1 MFEEVDDDVWV
12 RHELVPDAE
21 GQVGEDGVLLDFEVS
36 EAVDQQVPA
45 QVELLDREVEAAD
58 ELDHW

>member
-1 MFEEVDDDVWV
+1 MDDDVWV

-21 GQVGEDGVLLDFEVS
+21 GQVGEDGVLLDFEVC